1 MEKPLFNYMKESF
14 DNLGYLLG
22 QVQIVGE
29 PISLDDGGVLLPIS
43 QVSFGF
49 GSGGV
54 ETKNKKKNEV
64 SSLEDSGPLSSVILG
79 GVTMKPKAF
88 LYMHYDECTVIY
100 VEKDPNVYQK
110 ALDLFLAVLKKKKK
124 L

>member
-54 ETKNKKKNEV
+54 ETKSNKKKIETP
-64 SSLEDSGPLSSVILG
+64 LTDDQGPLSSVILG

-88 LYMHYDECTVIY
+88 LYIHYDECTVIY

-124 L
+124 